1 MLEYVGRYDQKDD
14 LYILF
19 VSLDIIFL
27 SKFIEVL
34 INISRVILF
43 FFFYCILVWITTLQ
57 PMQME
62 KFDVV

>member
-43 FFFYCILVWITTLQ
+43 FFTVF
-57 PMQME
+57 
-62 KFDVV
+62 